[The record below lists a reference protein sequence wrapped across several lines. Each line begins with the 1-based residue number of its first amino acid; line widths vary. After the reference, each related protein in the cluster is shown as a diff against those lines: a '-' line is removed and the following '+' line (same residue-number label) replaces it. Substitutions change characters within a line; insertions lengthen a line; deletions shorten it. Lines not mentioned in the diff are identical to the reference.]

1 MYLMIWRGR
10 RAMTCG
16 ARPWLMCWT
25 SFQTRRRGTTGTTVI
40 CTVEEAFTWAR
51 RLRWSGRRCAWPRRC
66 GGAGSLS
73 GRRRLPNCC
82 SVLKPSTVARARRG
96 AVLWLVGAAGRS
108 WWSRVHLYAYSERRR
123 RWDQNG
129 QHTHETVEVGASDE
143 PASGRCRARTAAL
156 LGRGTRKG
164 PKAGVRPWRDL
175 SMVIF
180 RAGAEANDDFAL

>member
-1 MYLMIWRGR
+1 MRSTIWPDL

-25 SFQTRRRGTTGTTVI
+25 SFQTRRRGTTIVIGI
-40 CTVEEAFTWAR
+40 CTGGGAYMSVP
-51 RLRWSGRRCAWPRRC
+51 RLHWSGRRCAWPLPL
-66 GGAGSLS
+66 GEAGSLS

-108 WWSRVHLYAYSERRR
+108 WCSRVHLYAYSERRQ

-129 QHTHETVEVGASDE
+129 QHTHETTEVGASRERE
-143 PASGRCRARTAAL
+143 PGRCRAKLAAHSSL
-156 LGRGTRKG
+156 PLSRGTKC
-164 PKAGVRPWRDL
+164 GVRLWRDL
-175 SMVIF
+175 KHVDLLVSYC
-180 RAGAEANDDFAL
+180 R

>member
-1 MYLMIWRGR
+1 MIWRGR
-10 RAMTCG
+10 RATTCA
-16 ARPWLMCWT
+16 ARRSSTCWT
-25 SFQTRRRGTTGTTVI
+25 SFRTRRRGITIVI
-40 CTVEEAFTWAR
+40 GICIGDGAYMWAR
-51 RLRWSGRRCAWPRRC
+51 RRCWSGRRCAWPHRC
-66 GGAGSLS
+66 GGAGFLS

-96 AVLWLVGAAGRS
+96 AVLWLFGAVGRS
-108 WWSRVHLYAYSERRR
+108 WCSRVHLYAYSERRR

-129 QHTHETVEVGASDE
+129 QHTHETTVVGASDE